1 MLLVFEL
8 LEGFVELSE
17 GFAELLEGVGGAEL
31 SDGMGVVE
39 LLEGLGA
46 VELSAGF
53 GSVGVSDDIDIS
65 ELSGG
70 TAETSE
76 ELVPSEF
83 TNEPGSDELFT
94 EPPELVLSDELTED
108 DDPSAGLASEEL
120 PGELSND
127 PTLPTSAEP
136 PSNPLFPPQ
145 PVSSRDNAVMT
156 AKSVLFFIDRFSR
169 LSQKPNRS

>member
-1 MLLVFEL
+1 MLLVLEV

-17 GFAELLEGVGGAEL
+17 GFAELLEGVDGTEL
-31 SDGMGVVE
+31 SDGLGVVE

-53 GSVGVSDDIDIS
+53 GSFGVSDDIDIS

-70 TAETSE
+70 TTETSG

-83 TNEPGSDELFT
+83 TEESGSDELFT
-94 EPPELVLSDELTED
+94 EPSELVLSDELTED
-108 DDPSAGLASEEL
+108 DDPTAGLVSEEL
-120 PGELSND
+120 SGELSKE

-136 PSNPLFPPQ
+136 TSSPLFPPQ

-156 AKSVLFFIDRFSR
+156 AKSVLFFI
-169 LSQKPNRS
+169 